1 MNVCY
6 IVCALDCKLGF
17 VPDKNDY
24 VIGADRGYLTLLK
37 NDIDPNCVIGDFDS
51 YTDEI
56 KCDNIIKYP
65 IKKDFTDSA
74 LAVEHAISKGYRKI
88 VVYGAIGGHLDHTL
102 ANIAI
107 LADISKRGV
116 DISFVDGKEVIFA
129 IHNSKVCFST
139 EATGR
144 ISVFSF
150 NDVSMGVSEK
160 GLLYELKN
168 ATLKNNIPLGVSNE
182 FVGKPSEISVEQGT
196 LLIHTSKEN
205 YFRHL
210 TR

>member
-6 IVCALDCKLGF
+6 IVCALDCKLDF

-51 YTDEI
+51 YTDKI
-56 KCDNIIKYP
+56 KCDNVIRYP
-65 IKKDFTDSA
+65 VKKDFTDSA
-74 LAVEHAISKGYRKI
+74 LAAEHAISKGYRKI

-107 LADISKRGV
+107 LADLTKRGV
-116 DISFVDGKEVIFA
+116 EISFVDGKDVIFA

-182 FVGKPSEISVEQGT
+182 FIGKPCEISVEQGT

-205 YFRHL
+205 YFKYL
-210 TR
+210 TK